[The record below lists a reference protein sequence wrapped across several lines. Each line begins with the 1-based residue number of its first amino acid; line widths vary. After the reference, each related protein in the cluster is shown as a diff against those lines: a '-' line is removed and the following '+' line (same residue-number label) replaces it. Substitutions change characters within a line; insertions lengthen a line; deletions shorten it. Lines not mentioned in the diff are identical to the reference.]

1 MNDKR
6 GTRNYGRFLQRIAK
20 IENKSILLQIPLIYG
35 IMAIDKIF
43 TDRRR
48 ENMLNFLKGI
58 VVGIGGI
65 APGLSGSV
73 LLVILGLYQ
82 KTVTAIGTLF
92 KNFKKNILFLIPLFA
107 GFGVGVIL
115 FSKAVDFLLETFEM
129 YTRFAFLG
137 LVLGTIPLFYKEV
150 KKEGFS
156 KKYYIPIVLSAAAGL
171 ALFYFNKD
179 LFPTI
184 TEPNLFQSV
193 LLGVAVAGSSIVPGV
208 DSAVI
213 LSSLGLYELYV
224 SSLADFNLK
233 VLIPAGVG
241 VVVGAFVISFVIN
254 KLITKHYTITFSII
268 FGLFLSIIPNVLNS
282 SCKLGLNV
290 SSVIAVVI
298 AVIGFGI
305 SFFLGDIKGNIAKI
319 KKLFKK

>member
-1 MNDKR
+1 
-6 GTRNYGRFLQRIAK
+6 
-20 IENKSILLQIPLIYG
+20 
-35 IMAIDKIF
+35 
-43 TDRRR
+43 
-48 ENMLNFLKGI
+48 MLNFLKGI
-58 VVGIGGI
+58 IVGIGGI

-82 KTVTAIGTLF
+82 KTIDAIGTIF
-92 KNFKKNILFLIPLFA
+92 KNFKKNIVFLFPLFL

-115 FSKAVDFLLETFEM
+115 FSKVVDFLLENYEM

-156 KKYYIPIVLSAAAGL
+156 KKYYILIAIAAIAGFS
-171 ALFYFNKD
+171 LFYFNKN

-184 TEPNLFQSV
+184 TNPNIFQSV

-224 SSLADFNLK
+224 GSLADFNLQ

-241 VVVGAFVISFVIN
+241 LVIGALVISFLIN
-254 KLITKHYTITFSII
+254 KLIKRFYTGTFSII

-282 SCKLGLNV
+282 SCTLGWNIN
-290 SSVIAVVI
+290 SVISI
-298 AVIGFGI
+298 FILIISFGV
-305 SFFLGDIKGNIAKI
+305 SFFLGDVKANVKKI
-319 KKLFKK
+319 KEWFRLLKDLKQEDEIRALPKE